1 MSQLSENSFE
11 SSQPPSAFGLFFS
24 LFSGQWRPGEFWNQR
39 SFRRKFMLR
48 SLLMPRLSREWMG
61 ELSQWSNLNILLARQ
76 PRLPVRLHRPY
87 LAVNFNR
94 HQVLEALRYHYT
106 LLSEVMSSEES
117 ATYLNTQAL
126 PLANVEGKNGDM
138 FTFELTMQVN
148 LDKEGDSTI
157 LMRNSDG
164 DVLAEMTFSIIAYEN
179 KRTLFIGGLQG
190 GKRDLP
196 HEAIQNATKSCHGL
210 FPKRLVMEAVC
221 RFAERLQ
228 VEQILAVSN
237 EVHTIHSGRPLAANA
252 TSRVIS
258 ISLSKSRVR
267 MSQKLPV
274 KNAPSTAAVICY
286 WMKFRRKCRVCSGRD
301 KSVYAPGNRRIKN
314 RQKS

>member
-210 FPKRLVMEAVC
+210 FPKRLVLEAVC
-221 RFAERLQ
+221 RFAERIKI
-228 VEQILAVSN
+228 EQILAVSN
-237 EVHTIHSGRPLAANA
+237 EVHMFRGERYQDKNKKI
-252 TSRVIS
+252 
-258 ISLSKSRVR
+258 LSDYD
-267 MSQKLPV
+267 
-274 KNAPSTAAVICY
+274 TCWAAVGGECDKQGYFHIPIQIARKDESEIASKKRAEY
-286 WMKFRRKCRVCSGRD
+286 RRRYLLLDEIQTQMSGLFGAR
-301 KSVYAPGNRRIKN
+301 
-314 RQKS
+314 